1 MIGEG
6 MDSKAEARA
15 VINVIPLLLTDLLV
29 NPNIYSKILFLLNAT
44 KTLVRLLANKN
55 LYDIAISV
63 NVHLTTMLL
72 EKFEI
77 KKSNPLIL

>member
-6 MDSKAEARA
+6 MDSKVEARA

-77 KKSNPLIL
+77 KKSNSLIL